1 MGEMMLIVVIVFEVN
16 GQQGARR
23 LVRALLAD
31 PLFPKSEWETQLLFD
46 ADEDGRSL
54 LFRYVVHEQHR

>member
-1 MGEMMLIVVIVFEVN
+1 MGVLMLIIAIVFEVN

-31 PLFPKSEWETQLLFD
+31 PLFSKSEWESQLLFD
-46 ADEDGRSL
+46 TDQDGRSL
-54 LFRYVVHEQHR
+54 LLRYVLHERRD